1 MDYKNAYETLQ
12 KKIQKLEKEIKVH
25 KIAAKGLEE
34 SERTYRHI
42 FEYSP
47 VMAYRSDYNGFIL
60 DINRA
65 GVDILGYKNRSDMI
79 GLDFPRFL
87 YADPADRNK
96 FQKNVNKKGFI
107 RDFETQF
114 RRKNG
119 SIIDVQLTAT
129 ALRNKKGVID
139 GYEGFIL
146 DITSRKQAQRAL
158 LESEEKYR
166 TVAENSLA
174 AIFIHQKKR
183 FCYANHRLAEMLGYD
198 SPEEIVGTPF
208 WVIVHPE
215 DRPLVKERGLKRE
228 KTDFSPNHYPF
239 RAIKKDGSIIWV
251 ELQSTHATYLGRSAA
266 ICNFIDITQ
275 RKLAEE
281 EIRRFPQKLIEEEEK
296 GRKRIAADIHD
307 EFGQSLTTLH
317 FDLEALQRS
326 LSGDLKEEKKK
337 CNRLITKVEKL
348 ADVVRKT
355 TSYLRPDLLDHLGL
369 IPALEWYINEFNERQ
384 PGIKIEFE
392 ARGFK
397 KRLNTEIET
406 VLYRIC
412 QECLANVKKH
422 AQASLVNIM
431 LTYSYP
437 LVIFIIKDNGIGY
450 QQSVGGLPK
459 NIKSRGIG
467 LLSMRERVTFLRGD
481 IDITSALRKGTTIRI
496 ELPLT

>member
-1 MDYKNAYETLQ
+1 MAYKNVCETLQ
-12 KKIQKLEKEIKVH
+12 KKIQELEKEIKIH
-25 KIAAKGLEE
+25 KIAAKKLEE
-34 SERTYRHI
+34 SEKTYRHI

-47 VMAYRSDYNGFIL
+47 IMAYRSDYNGLLL
-60 DINRA
+60 DVNRA
-65 GVDILGYKNRSDMI
+65 GADILGYKKRSDMI
-79 GLDFPRFL
+79 GLDFPRFV
-87 YADPADRNK
+87 YADPADRNR
-96 FQKNVNKKGFI
+96 FQKNVNKTGFV

-129 ALRNKKGVID
+129 AHRNKKGVID

-146 DITSRKQAQRAL
+146 DITSRKQVARAL
-158 LESEEKYR
+158 LESEKKYR
-166 TVAENSLA
+166 TVVENSLA

-183 FCYANHRLAEMLGYD
+183 FCYVNHRFAEMLGYD
-198 SPEEIVGTPF
+198 SPEEIVGKPF

-228 KTDFSPNHYPF
+228 KNDFPPDHYPF
-239 RAIKKDGSIIWV
+239 RAIKKDGSIIWA
-251 ELQSTHATYLGRSAA
+251 ELRAAHATYLGLSAV
-266 ICNFIDITQ
+266 IGNFIDITQ

-281 EIRRFPQKLIEEEEK
+281 EIRRLPQKLIEEGEK
-296 GRKRIAADIHD
+296 ERKRIAADIHD

-317 FDLEALQRS
+317 FDLETLQKS
-326 LSGDLKEEKKK
+326 LSGNLKEERKK
-337 CNRLITKVEKL
+337 CNGLITKVENL

-384 PGIKIEFE
+384 PGINIEFE

-397 KRLNTEIET
+397 KRLNTEIEI

-412 QECLANVKKH
+412 QECLVNVKKH
-422 AQASLVNIM
+422 AQASLVNIL

-450 QQSVGGLPK
+450 QQSAGGLPK
-459 NIKSRGIG
+459 NMKSRGIG
-467 LLSMRERVTFLRGD
+467 LLSMRERVTFLRGN
-481 IDITSALRKGTTIRI
+481 IDITSAPGKGTNIRI

>member
-1 MDYKNAYETLQ
+1 MDYKNSYETLQ
-12 KKIQKLEKEIKVH
+12 KKIQKLEKEIKVY
-25 KIAAKGLEE
+25 KIAAKDLEE

-60 DINRA
+60 DVNRA
-65 GVDILGYKNRSDMI
+65 GVDILGYKNRSDII
-79 GLDFPRFL
+79 GLESPRFL
-87 YADPADRNK
+87 YADPADRHR
-96 FQKNVNKKGFI
+96 FQKNVNKKGFV
-107 RDFETQF
+107 RDFESQF

-119 SIIDVQLTAT
+119 SIIDVQITSTA
-129 ALRNKKGVID
+129 RCNKKGKIE

-146 DITSRKQAQRAL
+146 DITRRKQIEREL
-158 LESEEKYR
+158 LESEDKYR

-183 FCYANHRLAEMLGYD
+183 FCYANQRLADMLGYD
-198 SPEEIVGTPF
+198 SPNDIIGKPF
-208 WVIVHPE
+208 WLVVHPV
-215 DRPLVKERGLKRE
+215 DRSLVKERGLKRE
-228 KTDFSPNHYPF
+228 KRDFSPDQYPF
-239 RAIKKDGSIIWV
+239 RAIKKDGSAIWV
-251 ELQSTHATYLGRSAA
+251 ELRATHSTYRGQPAVIG
-266 ICNFIDITQ
+266 NFIDISQ
-275 RKLAEE
+275 SKRAEE
-281 EIRRFPQKLIEEEEK
+281 EIRHLSQKIIEAGEK
-296 GRKRIAADIHD
+296 ERKKVAADLHD
-307 EFGQSLTTLH
+307 EFGQSLTSLH

-326 LSGDLKEEKKK
+326 LPTELKKK
-337 CNRLITKVEKL
+337 CNSLITRVEKL

-369 IPALEWYINEFNERQ
+369 IPALQWYINEFQERQ

-397 KRLNTEIET
+397 KRLNAEIET

-437 LVIFIIKDNGIGY
+437 LVIFIIKDNGSGY
-450 QQSVGGLPK
+450 KQSVGCLPK
-459 NIKSRGIG
+459 NTKSRGIG
-467 LLSMRERVTFLRGD
+467 LLSMRERVTFLRGN
-481 IDITSALRKGTTIRI
+481 IDIASALGKGTTIRI

>member
-1 MDYKNAYETLQ
+1 MDYKNAHGVLQ

-25 KIAAKGLEE
+25 KIAVKELKE

-47 VMAYRSDYNGFIL
+47 VMAYRTDYNGFFL
-60 DINRA
+60 DVNRA
-65 GVDILGYKNRSDMI
+65 GVDILGYKNRSDII
-79 GLDFPRFL
+79 GLEAPRFL
-87 YADPADRNK
+87 YADPADRNI
-96 FQKNVNKKGFI
+96 FQKKVNKTGFV

-129 ALRNKKGVID
+129 AHRNKKGVID

-183 FCYANHRLAEMLGYD
+183 FCYANRRLAEMLGYD
-198 SPEEIVGTPF
+198 SPEEIVGKPF
-208 WVIVHPE
+208 WVVVHPE
-215 DRPLVKERGLKRE
+215 DRHLVKERGLKRE
-228 KTDFSPNHYPF
+228 KTDFFPDHYPF
-239 RAIKKDGSIIWV
+239 RVIKKDGSLIWV
-251 ELQSTHATYLGRSAA
+251 EMRAAHAPYLGLSAV
-266 ICNFIDITQ
+266 IGNFIDITQ

-281 EIRRFPQKLIEEEEK
+281 EMRRLPQKLIEEGEK
-296 GRKRIAADIHD
+296 ERKRIAADIHD

-317 FDLEALQRS
+317 FDLEVLQKS
-326 LSGDLKEEKKK
+326 LPGGLKEEKKR
-337 CNRLITKVEKL
+337 CNSLITKVEKL

-397 KRLNTEIET
+397 KRLNAEIET

-422 AQASLVNIM
+422 AQAAAVNIM

-459 NIKSRGIG
+459 NMKSRGIG
-467 LLSMRERVTFLRGD
+467 LSSMRERVTFLRGN
-481 IDITSALRKGTTIRI
+481 IDITSSPRKGTTIRI